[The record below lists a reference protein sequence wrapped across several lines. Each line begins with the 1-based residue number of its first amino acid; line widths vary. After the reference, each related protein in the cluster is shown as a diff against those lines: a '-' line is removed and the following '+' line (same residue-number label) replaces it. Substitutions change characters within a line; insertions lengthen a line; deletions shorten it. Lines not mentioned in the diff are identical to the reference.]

1 MLLALRDETGTLES
15 HATMHSYALGGAIL
29 AELLLAGRIEVESGK
44 KRLVNL
50 ICNDSPGNAVLDDAL
65 ALIAIAKR
73 RRKAEHWVSKFAH
86 ISRLRHRIAVELARK
101 GILRDD
107 EKTVLLLFKRKVYP
121 TLNPT
126 PERRLL
132 EKLRLAITEEGRR
145 IAPETG
151 ILLALAHGTGLLK
164 AHFDRALLKK
174 NKKRLDRLTD
184 GELVGGVARD
194 AVAAANAAIVAATTA
209 AATTVIITS

>member
-15 HATMHSYALGGAIL
+15 HATMHGYALGGAIL
-29 AELLLAGRIEVESGK
+29 AELLLAGRVEVESGK

-50 ICNDSPGNAVLDDAL
+50 TSSDSLNDEILDDAV
-65 ALIAIAKR
+65 ALIANAKR
-73 RRKAEHWVSKFAH
+73 RRKAADWVSRFAH
-86 ISRLRHRIAVELARK
+86 VSRLRHRIAVGLAGK
-101 GILRDD
+101 GILKDD
-107 EKTVLLLFKRKVYP
+107 EKTVLLLFKRKIYP
-121 TLNPT
+121 TLNPA

-132 EKLRLAITEEGRR
+132 EKLRLAIVEEGRR

-151 ILLALAHGTGLLK
+151 VLLALAHGTGLLK
-164 AHFDRALLKK
+164 AHFDRALLRK

-184 GELVGGVARD
+184 DELVGGVARD

-209 AATTVIITS
+209 ATTTVIISS